1 MALLREQDREKIKEI
16 FDANLVN
23 PVRLIYFTIPT
34 SPLIVPGRESCET
47 CNDVQQLVEEIGDI
61 SEKISVEVH
70 NLERERDVAQRY
82 GVDRVP
88 AIVLATGDE
97 ARVRYFGG
105 PFGNEFMT
113 FLTDIQS
120 ISRSET
126 ILSQQTREALSA
138 ISDPIH
144 LQVFVTPT

>member
-1 MALLREQDREKIKEI
+1 LLSDEDHKKIQQI
-16 FDANLVN
+16 FDENLVD
-23 PVRLIYFTIPT
+23 PVKLIFFTIPA
-34 SPLIVPGRESCET
+34 SQLIVPGRESCET
-47 CNDVQQLVEEIGDI
+47 CNDVQEIVEEIAGI
-61 SEKISVEVH
+61 SDKLSVEVH
-70 NLERERDVAQRY
+70 NVERERDVAQRY

-120 ISRSET
+120 ISRSQT
-126 ILSQQTREALSA
+126 ILSQPTRDALAA
-138 ISDPIH
+138 ITDPIH